1 MEPLLLTWSSV
12 LWRSMQSSNG
22 PVYTSLHRHRQLLI
36 ERSPTLM
43 PAMSVRGPS
52 GGFFK
57 LFFFIIY
64 WRVLR
69 SVIDLNSTHRF
80 CWGEEK
86 VLKFLFVRLIS
97 FFGATKRKNWIF
109 SHLDGNG
116 NFWSNRSVSLNL
128 HCFHFEFSL
137 ALLECGRVSVTTVP
151 TGCCHCRRHL
161 SISDAFSQLWNSRIL
176 LMPPPLQP
184 SEILPRKYIFYCP
197 NGFCRVAPGTCVN
210 FVWVPYLWY
219 TFCLLKKNYYSTKNE
234 SHQMQ
239 MDDIRQSRAWNLI
252 FLSKFITERRNSH
265 VVDLQKIDRFITFRL
280 KLAADLLVWSSCT
293 QLTFNRSVPALS
305 NGSCPVQIRR

>member
-109 SHLDGNG
+109 FSPGRQRKLLVQPVRVAQVTLFPFWIFFGVAWVWPRECDDRSHRLLSLPSTPFDFGCVQSTLKQ
-116 NFWSNRSVSLNL
+116 SNSLNAPPPFNPL
-128 HCFHFEFSL
+128 KFYRGNTFFIVQT
-137 ALLECGRVSVTTVP
+137 VSVV
-151 TGCCHCRRHL
+151 
-161 SISDAFSQLWNSRIL
+161 
-176 LMPPPLQP
+176 
-184 SEILPRKYIFYCP
+184 
-197 NGFCRVAPGTCVN
+197 
-210 FVWVPYLWY
+210 
-219 TFCLLKKNYYSTKNE
+219 
-234 SHQMQ
+234 SHQGPVW
-239 MDDIRQSRAWNLI
+239 ILESPLSLI
-252 FLSKFITERRNSH
+252 YFLSF
-265 VVDLQKIDRFITFRL
+265 F
-280 KLAADLLVWSSCT
+280 
-293 QLTFNRSVPALS
+293 
-305 NGSCPVQIRR
+305 

>member
-57 LFFFIIY
+57 LFFLLFIDAFYDLLSISTRLTDFVGARKKF
-64 WRVLR
+64 WNFCS
-69 SVIDLNSTHRF
+69 SV
-80 CWGEEK
+80 W
-86 VLKFLFVRLIS
+86 FLFLGQRRGNI
-97 FFGATKRKNWIF
+97 GYF

-176 LMPPPLQP
+176 LMPPPFNPL
-184 SEILPRKYIFYCP
+184 KFYRG
-197 NGFCRVAPGTCVN
+197 N
-210 FVWVPYLWY
+210 
-219 TFCLLKKNYYSTKNE
+219 TFFIVQTVSVV
-234 SHQMQ
+234 SHQGPVW
-239 MDDIRQSRAWNLI
+239 ILESPLSLI
-252 FLSKFITERRNSH
+252 YFLSF
-265 VVDLQKIDRFITFRL
+265 F
-280 KLAADLLVWSSCT
+280 
-293 QLTFNRSVPALS
+293 
-305 NGSCPVQIRR
+305 